1 MRCCFP
7 NSLPCVLA
15 LITLVL
21 SGTLAALIGSN
32 LLSNDSAW
40 LVLGSSVLLGLLMFA
55 QQMRRVGMAQSQ
67 HADTLIAENHRL
79 LDLVDERDGKL
90 AMLRLLESSVVHAR
104 DAVVILEAEPH
115 QGPGRSVLYANQAFS
130 QMSGYTIEEV
140 LGRSLHFLRGPGSD
154 PATLDELRK
163 ALNSGCA
170 FKGELLNYRKDGTE
184 YWAELSVVPVPDVNG
199 LPVHWVMM
207 QRDISARKH
216 HEEQLRQQDRLLR
229 AIIDA
234 FPGNLNAKDREGRYL
249 LMNRVQA
256 AYYGIEPEEAVG
268 KNIAELPSLVSN
280 EQIRNRDAF
289 VLHSGQPVQFEERLL
304 EADGR
309 TYDWLV
315 NKVPLPGKPTSN
327 GEAEIAG
334 VVTVYVDITEMKK
347 IQENLRES
355 QAFLADAQRIAQL
368 GSWEL
373 DAGTYQFFWSDEL
386 YRILGIEPESV
397 VASLDSFRS
406 MVHPDDQES
415 LFGEIGAVIAQ
426 PGTGIFEYRIIRPNG
441 DVRNFYTEFYSVP
454 QHEQDGLHFRGIT
467 QDITDR
473 RQAEQKF
480 FQAQKMELV
489 GQMAG
494 GIAHDFNNLLT
505 AIIGNLNLVECPA
518 DSPHFKHIETALRAS
533 NRAADLTQKLLGFA
547 RKNQLSVAP
556 VLVRDL
562 VNEAYE
568 FISRTFDSKIHLV
581 VDVQTQK
588 YVSVDLTLMSQVLL
602 NLCVNARDAMP
613 NGGTLTIHAEEV
625 EFLEAPEHAD
635 GRAGAFIQLVVED
648 TGIGIPAEALARIF
662 EPFFTTKPVGKGT
675 GLGLAMVLGTMAQHK
690 GWVVCDSQECCGT
703 RFELYLPF
711 LVPSETPQKSGP
723 VAWTVQNRS
732 LDRTPPPRPLK
743 PATILLVDD
752 EEMIR
757 SIGRE
762 VLEGAGMKVLEATDG
777 DEAIEI
783 FRIQG
788 DTIDLVVLDLTMP
801 RVSGREACRSIREM
815 RASTRVLFSSGY
827 SAEDVE
833 AKDGA
838 LGLLTKPYRPQ
849 ELLEVISRALSTGK

>member
-1 MRCCFP
+1 MRCCLFS
-7 NSLPCVLA
+7 SLPCVFA
-15 LITLVL
+15 NTTLVL
-21 SGTLAALIGSN
+21 IGVLATLIGSN
-32 LLSNDSAW
+32 LVSNDFAW
-40 LVLGSSVLLGLLMFA
+40 LVLACCMLLGISMIA
-55 QQMRRVGMAQSQ
+55 QQLRRVGMSQSR
-67 HADTLIAENHRL
+67 HAESLIAENHRL
-79 LDLVDERDGKL
+79 LDLIDEREGKL
-90 AMLRLLESSVVHAR
+90 AMLRLLESAVVHAR

-130 QMSGYTIEEV
+130 EMSGYTIAEV

-154 PATLDELRK
+154 QATLDELRK

-170 FKGELLNYRKDGTE
+170 FKGELLNYRKDGSD
-184 YWAELSVVPVPDVNG
+184 YWAELSVVPVPDTNG
-199 LPVHWVMM
+199 LPVHWVMI

-234 FPGNLNAKDREGRYL
+234 FPGNLNAKDRDGQYL
-249 LMNRVQA
+249 LMNRAQA
-256 AYYGIEPEEAVG
+256 AFYGITPEEAVG
-268 KNIAELPSLVSN
+268 KNIAEFPSLVSS

-289 VLHSGQPVQFEERLL
+289 VMQSGKPVQFEERLL
-304 EADGR
+304 QADGK

-315 NKVPLPGKPTSN
+315 TKVPLPGKPTPT

-334 VVTVYVDITEMKK
+334 VVTVYMDISEMKQ

-373 DAGTYQFFWSDEL
+373 DAGTGEFYWSNEL
-386 YRILGIEPESV
+386 YRILGIEPDSV
-397 VASLDSFRS
+397 VASLDSLRGL
-406 MVHPDDQES
+406 VHPDDHES
-415 LFGEIGAVIAQ
+415 LFEEIEAVIAQ
-426 PGTGIFEYRIIRPNG
+426 PRKGTFEYRIVRPNG
-441 DVRNFYTEFYSVP
+441 DVRDFYTEFYPVP
-454 QHEQDGLHFRGIT
+454 QHEQAGLHFRGIT

-505 AIIGNLNLVECPA
+505 AIIGNLNLVGCPV
-518 DSPHFKHIETALRAS
+518 DGPEYKHIETALRAS

-556 VLVRDL
+556 VLVHDL

-568 FISRTFDSKIHLV
+568 FISRTFDSKIHVV
-581 VDVQTQK
+581 VDVQTEK

-613 NGGTLTIHAEEV
+613 EGGTLTIRAQDV
-625 EFLEAPEHAD
+625 EFTEAPEHAD

-648 TGIGIPAEALARIF
+648 TGDGIPAEALARIF

-675 GLGLAMVLGTMAQHK
+675 GLGLAMVLGTMVQHK
-690 GWVVCDSQECCGT
+690 GWVVCDSQEGRGT
-703 RFELYLPF
+703 RFELYLPL
-711 LVPSETPQKSGP
+711 LVPSETPRKSGP
-723 VAWTVQNRS
+723 VAWTAQNRA
-732 LDRTPPPRPLK
+732 LDHTPPPRPMK
-743 PATILLVDD
+743 PVTILLVDD

-762 VLEGAGMKVLEATDG
+762 VLESAGMNVLEASDG
-777 DEAIEI
+777 DEAIEM
-783 FRIQG
+783 FRTQG
-788 DTIDLVVLDLTMP
+788 DAIDLVVLDLTMP
-801 RVSGREACRSIREM
+801 RVSGREACRGIRDI
-815 RASTRVLFSSGY
+815 RKGTRVLFSSGY
-827 SAEDVE
+827 STEDVE
-833 AKDGA
+833 AQDGA

-849 ELLEVISRALSTGK
+849 EFLEVISRALST